1 MSNVSEGVTSSDNE
15 QVTPS
20 LKKKKCQRNT
30 LLHSNYGA
38 KLLIADAEKSK
49 RLKIRSAFEKGER
62 KLPFFGCGGE
72 R

>member
-1 MSNVSEGVTSSDNE
+1 MSERVTSSENE
-15 QVTPS
+15 QVTP
-20 LKKKKCQRNT
+20 LFKKNKYQRNT